1 MYAWD
6 NCTRNTFERA
16 REAVNGLIRNI
27 IVHALL
33 GHSHSPLATNKHL
46 LLTNDNQY

>member
-1 MYAWD
+1 M

-16 REAVNGLIRNI
+16 RGAVNGLIRNI

-33 GHSHSPLATNKHL
+33 GAFTFSPSN
-46 LLTNDNQY
+46 